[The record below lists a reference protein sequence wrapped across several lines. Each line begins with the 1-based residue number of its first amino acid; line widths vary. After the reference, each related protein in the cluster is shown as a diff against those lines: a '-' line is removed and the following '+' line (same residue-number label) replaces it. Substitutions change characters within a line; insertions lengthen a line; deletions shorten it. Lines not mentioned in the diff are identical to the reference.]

1 MSAKEA
7 RVWIERESKK
17 EERRQHKSIDITR
30 DARKEKISRLWEKG
44 KNFTRQRKKEDSDLL
59 SKFNFYIIYESEIS
73 SAVLTAKKAKESRM
87 FERNGSE
94 RARKK
99 KQL

>member
-7 RVWIERESKK
+7 RVWIEREWK

-30 DARKEKISRLWEKG
+30 DARKEKISHLWEEKA
-44 KNFTRQRKKEDSDLL
+44 KILRVNEKKEDSDLL

-99 KQL
+99 RQL